1 MKRSKP
7 FSKRFTATA
16 MMVAVTATTVFSN
29 VSVNA
34 FAMENED
41 EITEEAENEDVFE
54 FEGIAKDCVLSE
66 SELDAIDFSSGRLL
80 VLGDVIVDKE
90 NEISEYDGIHLMQYD
105 DTETTKYAY
114 SYYYGKA
121 ELVETD
127 SVVSVA
133 TGEENGE
140 AVTSVMTQSDNP
152 FTELENSESSNGGT
166 NVIALIDTGVNGS
179 VDSAV
184 SMIGDDT
191 SDSNGHG
198 TRMAQLIKETNPDAK
213 IMSIKAIGAD
223 GNGDA
228 STIIAAIKY
237 ATENNAGIINL
248 SVSALKSADCELV
261 AKAIAEA
268 QSKGIKVVA
277 AAGNKSMD
285 ASHFIPA
292 SIDGVITI
300 GAANKNGERLSSS
313 NFGDCVEYNVV
324 ADSTS
329 EAAAIYSALLS
340 MGKGE
345 IDNKLVFSVDY
356 EVKEGPQIRL
366 HVNFYDANASFDKV
380 EGGRI
385 LAEADIWTDGCDAN
399 STIEGDSIKV
409 KILNNSE
416 DTDSMYNLGVFTD
429 FGRVGSEAE
438 ITDECSFDKESMTVS
453 IPVKYKDA
461 DVTVRWYQSSESF
474 LYANVCP
481 DNYKSVDV
489 SDKFSV
495 AWLTEDTWNGASE
508 GGQQLLGINNYTVK
522 SSEFDSFS
530 VGSTWNVSAADIAY
544 LDQYSDVSGALA
556 GYYGLDAPQAIG
568 IRGVS
573 GGPNVSFFSQV
584 GKYATIRTR
593 IAYGDMSTT
602 STGNYIIGTC
612 GGANGGANPVFAGGY
627 VKCMQKSGN
636 TAYFYVHISC
646 SYGQDQAA
654 SFSVT
659 FEKTKGNV
667 KISKSSSN
675 TSVTNGNN
683 CYSLAGAQYGVY
695 SNNSCTN
702 QVGTLTTDASGNTG
716 TIELESGTY
725 YVKEI
730 TAPKGFSLDTRVYP
744 LTVNPSQTT
753 TVSVS
758 DSPKTDPVGI
768 QIYKVDAKTGEHPKE
783 MTRKSL

>member
-1 MKRSKP
+1 MKMYRS
-7 FSKRFTATA
+7 FSKRFIAAAIAIAIIASMTL
-16 MMVAVTATTVFSN
+16 SNN
-29 VSVNA
+29 VSASAFDNENKAAISETISENVN
-34 FAMENED
+34 ENFGGE
-41 EITEEAENEDVFE
+41 
-54 FEGIAKDCVLSE
+54 IAKDCVISE
-66 SELDAIDFSSGRLL
+66 SELNAIDFSSGRLL
-80 VLGDVIVDKE
+80 ILGDVIIDKE

-105 DTETTKYAY
+105 DTETAKTAY

-133 TGEENGE
+133 TGEGSGD
-140 AVTSVMTQSDNP
+140 AVASVMTESDNP
-152 FTELENSESSNGGT
+152 FTELENSESTSGGK

-179 VDSAV
+179 VSSSV

-198 TRMAQLIKETNPDAK
+198 TRMAQLIKETNPDAQ
-213 IMSIKAIGAD
+213 IMSIKALGAD
-223 GNGDA
+223 GTGDA
-228 STIIAAIKY
+228 SAIIAAIKY
-237 ATENNAGIINL
+237 AVQNNAGIINL
-248 SVSALKSADCELV
+248 SVSALKNSDYDLV

-292 SIDGVITI
+292 GIDGVITI
-300 GAANKNGERLSSS
+300 GAADKNGERLASS
-313 NFGDCVEYNVV
+313 NYGDCVEYNVI

-385 LAEADIWTDGCDAN
+385 PAKADVWTDGCDAN
-399 STIEGDSIKV
+399 SAIEGDYIKV
-409 KILNNSE
+409 KILNNVE
-416 DTDSMYNLGVFTD
+416 DTDSMYNLGVFTN
-429 FGRVGSEAE
+429 FGSTEE
-438 ITDECSFDKESMTVS
+438 TDITDECSFDKDSMTVS
-453 IPVKYKDA
+453 IPASYADA
-461 DVTVRWYQSSESF
+461 DVTVRWYQSTESF

-495 AWLTEDTWNGASE
+495 AWLTEDTWNGVAE
-508 GGQQLLGINNYTVK
+508 GGQQLLSINNYTIK
-522 SSEFDSFS
+522 SSEFNNFS
-530 VGSTWNVSAADIAY
+530 VGSTWNITAADVAY
-544 LDQYSDVSGALA
+544 LNQYSDVTGALA
-556 GYYGLDAPQAIG
+556 GYYGLDAPQVIG

-573 GGPNVSFFSQV
+573 GGPSVSFFPQV

-593 IAYGDMSTT
+593 MAYGDMSTT

-612 GGANGGANPVFAGGY
+612 GGANAGANPIFAGGY
-627 VKCMQKSGN
+627 VKCMQKTAD

-646 SYGQDQAA
+646 STGQDQAA
-654 SFSVT
+654 SFQVT
-659 FEKTKGNV
+659 FKKTKGNIKV
-667 KISKSSSN
+667 SKSSANSSI
-675 TSVTNGNN
+675 TDGNN

-695 SNNSCTN
+695 SNSSCTA
-702 QVGTLTTDASGNTG
+702 QVGTLTTDASGNSG
-716 TIELESGTY
+716 TIELEEGTY

-730 TAPKGFSLDTRVYP
+730 TAPKGFALDTKVYP
-744 LTVNPSQTT
+744 LAVTQSQTAT
-753 TVSVS
+753 LNVS
-758 DSPKTDPVGI
+758 DTPLTDPVGI
-768 QIYKVDAKTGEHPKE
+768 QIYKVDSKTGEHPEK
-783 MTRKSL
+783 

>member
-1 MKRSKP
+1 MKMYRS
-7 FSKRFTATA
+7 FSKRFIAAAIAIAIMASMTLYN
-16 MMVAVTATTVFSN
+16 N
-29 VSVNA
+29 VSASAFDNENKAAISETISENVN
-34 FAMENED
+34 ENFGGE
-41 EITEEAENEDVFE
+41 
-54 FEGIAKDCVLSE
+54 IAKDCVISE
-66 SELDAIDFSSGRLL
+66 SELNAIDFSSGRLL
-80 VLGDVIVDKE
+80 ILGDVIIDKE

-105 DTETTKYAY
+105 DTETAKNAY

-133 TGEENGE
+133 TGEGSVD
-140 AVTSVMTQSDNP
+140 AVASVMTESDNP
-152 FTELENSESSNGGT
+152 FTELENSESTSGGK

-179 VDSAV
+179 VSSSV

-198 TRMAQLIKETNPDAK
+198 TRMAQLIKETNPDAQ
-213 IMSIKAIGAD
+213 IMSIKALGAD
-223 GNGDA
+223 GTGDA
-228 STIIAAIKY
+228 SAIIAAIKY
-237 ATENNAGIINL
+237 AVQNNAGIINL
-248 SVSALKSADCELV
+248 SVSALKNSDYDLV

-292 SIDGVITI
+292 GIDGVITI
-300 GAANKNGERLSSS
+300 GAADKNGERLASS
-313 NFGDCVEYNVV
+313 NYGDCVEYNVI

-340 MGKGE
+340 MEKGE

-385 LAEADIWTDGCDAN
+385 PAKADVWTDGCDAN
-399 STIEGDSIKV
+399 SAIEGDYIKV
-409 KILNNSE
+409 KILNNAE

-429 FGRVGSEAE
+429 FGSTAE
-438 ITDECSFDKESMTVS
+438 TDITDECSFDKDSMTVS
-453 IPVKYKDA
+453 IPASYEDA
-461 DVTVRWYQSSESF
+461 DVTVRWYQSTESF

-495 AWLTEDTWNGASE
+495 AWLTEDTWNGSAE
-508 GGQQLLGINNYTVK
+508 GGQQLLSINNYTIK
-522 SSEFDSFS
+522 SSEFNNFS
-530 VGSTWNVSAADIAY
+530 VGSTWNITAADVAY
-544 LDQYSDVSGALA
+544 LNQYSDVTGALA
-556 GYYGLDAPQAIG
+556 GYYGLDAPQVIG

-573 GGPNVSFFSQV
+573 GGPSVSFFPQV

-593 IAYGDMSTT
+593 MAYGDMSTT

-612 GGANGGANPVFAGGY
+612 GGANAGANPIFAGGY
-627 VKCMQKSGN
+627 VKCMQKTAD

-646 SYGQDQAA
+646 STGQDQAA
-654 SFSVT
+654 SFQVT
-659 FEKTKGNV
+659 FKKTKGNIKV
-667 KISKSSSN
+667 SKSSANSSI
-675 TSVTNGNN
+675 TDGNN

-695 SNNSCTN
+695 SNSSCTA
-702 QVGTLTTDASGNTG
+702 QVGTLTTDASGNSG
-716 TIELESGTY
+716 TIELEEGTY

-730 TAPKGFSLDTRVYP
+730 TVPKGFALDTKVYP
-744 LTVNPSQTT
+744 LAVTQSQTAT
-753 TVSVS
+753 LNVS
-758 DSPKTDPVGI
+758 DTPLTDPVGI
-768 QIYKVDAKTGEHPKE
+768 QIYKVDSKTGEHPEK
-783 MTRKSL
+783 

>member
-1 MKRSKP
+1 MKMYRS
-7 FSKRFTATA
+7 FSKRFIAAAIAIAIMASMTLYN
-16 MMVAVTATTVFSN
+16 N
-29 VSVNA
+29 VSASAFDNENKAAISETISENVN
-34 FAMENED
+34 ENFFGE
-41 EITEEAENEDVFE
+41 
-54 FEGIAKDCVLSE
+54 IAKDCVLSE
-66 SELDAIDFSSGRLL
+66 SELNAIDFSSGRLL
-80 VLGDVIVDKE
+80 ILGDVIIDKE

-105 DTETTKYAY
+105 DTETAKNAY

-133 TGEENGE
+133 TGEGSGD
-140 AVTSVMTQSDNP
+140 AVASVMTESDNP
-152 FTELENSESSNGGT
+152 FTELENSESTSGGK

-179 VDSAV
+179 VSSSV

-198 TRMAQLIKETNPDAK
+198 TRMAQLIKETNPDAQ
-213 IMSIKAIGAD
+213 IMSIKALGAD
-223 GNGDA
+223 GTGDA
-228 STIIAAIKY
+228 SAIIAAIKY
-237 ATENNAGIINL
+237 AVQNNAGIINL
-248 SVSALKSADCELV
+248 SVSALKNSDYDLV

-292 SIDGVITI
+292 GIDGVITI
-300 GAANKNGERLSSS
+300 GAADKNGERLASS
-313 NFGDCVEYNVV
+313 NYGDCVEYNVI

-385 LAEADIWTDGCDAN
+385 PAKADVWTDGCDAN
-399 STIEGDSIKV
+399 SAIEGDYIKV
-409 KILNNSE
+409 KILNNVE
-416 DTDSMYNLGVFTD
+416 DTDSMYNLGVFTN
-429 FGRVGSEAE
+429 FGSTEE
-438 ITDECSFDKESMTVS
+438 TDITDECSFDKDSMTVS
-453 IPVKYKDA
+453 IPASYADA
-461 DVTVRWYQSSESF
+461 DVTVRWYQSTESF

-495 AWLTEDTWNGASE
+495 AWLTEDTWNGVAE
-508 GGQQLLGINNYTVK
+508 GGQQLLSINNYTIK
-522 SSEFDSFS
+522 SSEFNNFS
-530 VGSTWNVSAADIAY
+530 VGSTWNITAADVAY
-544 LDQYSDVSGALA
+544 LNQYSDVTGALA
-556 GYYGLDAPQAIG
+556 GYYGLDAPQVIG

-573 GGPNVSFFSQV
+573 GGPSVSFFSQV

-593 IAYGDMSTT
+593 MAYGDMSTT

-612 GGANGGANPVFAGGY
+612 GGANAGANPIFAGGY
-627 VKCMQKSGN
+627 VKCMQKTAD

-646 SYGQDQAA
+646 STGQDQAA
-654 SFSVT
+654 SFQVT
-659 FEKTKGNV
+659 FKKTKGSV
-667 KISKSSSN
+667 KISKSSAN
-675 TSVTNGNN
+675 TSITDGNN

-695 SNNSCTN
+695 SNSSCTA
-702 QVGTLTTDASGNTG
+702 QVGTLTTDASGNSG
-716 TIELESGTY
+716 TIELEEGTY

-730 TAPKGFSLDTRVYP
+730 TAPKGFALDTKVYP
-744 LTVNPSQTT
+744 LAVTQSQTAT
-753 TVSVS
+753 LNVS
-758 DSPKTDPVGI
+758 DTPLTDPVGI
-768 QIYKVDAKTGEHPKE
+768 QIYKVDSKTGEHPK
-783 MTRKSL
+783 K